1 MTGIRRRV
9 VLASLLG
16 AGALG
21 AGIGLLAT
29 SAWLISRAAQHPPE
43 SALALAI
50 VAVQLFGLSKGLLRY
65 AQRLVGHDA
74 ALRAQSD
81 LRVSVYRRLEPL
93 APAGLTAFRSGDLIA
108 RFVHDVESLQDLVVR
123 VIVPLCDRDSRRH
136 RHGRARVVDPSRRRP
151 DPAAR
156 ARARRDRGPMGD
168 RAACPAQRG
177 TARRHPRRADRRDR
191 RSRTRSVR
199 ADCVR
204 VRRAQARATPERSTS
219 ASGGSHSAPAGPRAW
234 ARALPRRCPASR

>member
-1 MTGIRRRV
+1 MTRIRRRV
-9 VLASLLG
+9 LLASLLG

-50 VAVQLFGLSKGLLRY
+50 VAVQLFGLSKGLFRY

-123 VIVPLCDRDSRRH
+123 VIVPFLIAILVGTATVALVWSILPAAGLILLLALVLAATVVPWVTGLLARRSEA
-136 RHGRARVVDPSRRRP
+136 RHAAIRGELTAAVVDLVRGASELTAYGSVERRLEH
-151 DPAAR
+151 AR
-156 ARARRDRGPMGD
+156 AIDERLGRITLGAGR
-168 RAACPAQRG
+168 
-177 TARRHPRRADRRDR
+177 TAG
-191 RSRTRSVR
+191 VG
-199 ADCVR
+199 
-204 VRRAQARATPERSTS
+204 QGLAT
-219 ASGGSHSAPAGPRAW
+219 
-234 ARALPRRCPASR
+234 RCPVSR